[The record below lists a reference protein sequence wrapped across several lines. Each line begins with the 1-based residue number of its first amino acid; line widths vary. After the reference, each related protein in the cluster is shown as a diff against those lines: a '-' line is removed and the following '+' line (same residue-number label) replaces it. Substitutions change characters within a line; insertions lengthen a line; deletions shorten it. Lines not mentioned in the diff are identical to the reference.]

1 MSLSEKKAT
10 VHVVQPEE
18 NHSSTLD
25 DNEDYSEPPR
35 EQSLHR
41 GLKARQIS
49 MIAVSLMILL
59 KASPC

>member
-1 MSLSEKKAT
+1 MSLREKKAT
-10 VHVVQPEE
+10 VQDVQPEE
-18 NHSSTLD
+18 NRSTTLD
-25 DNEDYSEPPR
+25 NNEGYNEPPR

-59 KASPC
+59 KTSSC